1 MPNGKGQID
10 CCYCVHFQ
18 GEYEGSDEMY
28 DEGYCKLHKSDIPST
43 LPNWNHRLCTE
54 IELNKH
60 FEKYIPHNP
69 LEKLFERFEK
79 QLEENVLYEF
89 PYNVP
94 SAITKLKDL

>member
-1 MPNGKGQID
+1 M
-10 CCYCVHFQ
+10 
-18 GEYEGSDEMY
+18 YED
-28 DEGYCKLHKSDIPST
+28 GYCNLHESDIPST
-43 LPNWNHRLCTE
+43 LPNWNHRLCTQ

-60 FEKYIPHNP
+60 FEKYILHNP

-94 SAITKLKDL
+94 SAIKRLRIYEKRKNNRNGRLCSRKNFN